1 MDEKRRRERQGS
13 VDGKRKSE
21 QARKKRKKEK
31 RTGENAE
38 LPKNGGEILR
48 DRLKSRIK
56 KSAGSEK
63 NEEKGR
69 YAKRIK
75 PRKTMI

>member
-31 RTGENAE
+31 RHGENAE

-56 KSAGSEK
+56 SLPAAKK
-63 NEEKGR
+63 TKRKGGTL
-69 YAKRIK
+69 KE
-75 PRKTMI
+75 